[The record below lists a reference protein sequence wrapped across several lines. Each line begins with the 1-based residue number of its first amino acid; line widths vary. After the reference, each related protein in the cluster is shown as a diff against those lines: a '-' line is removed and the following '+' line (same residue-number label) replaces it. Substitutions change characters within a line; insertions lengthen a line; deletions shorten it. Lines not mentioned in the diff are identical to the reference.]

1 MSADPYR
8 RSAVPIRNSVFNPA
22 TPSRPRPTPS
32 VSFTQNS
39 NRSTDDNNVNSSN
52 VQSGFSL
59 RRQKSLIR
67 PDRERIDSN
76 HPYYHYYA
84 HASELAEDRIANSQ
98 TGNTPRRG
106 KSVSERERPKS
117 IKKKQHQGA
126 VPRKKKPQRL
136 PSCWIIF
143 CYIVTFYAPSFL
155 LSTCG
160 RMKLPEVQRAWRE
173 KMGLITI
180 ILLICGA
187 VGFITFGF
195 TQTVCRSPPARI
207 NGGEATSG
215 TVIVNGFAINFD
227 DLDFQHPG
235 FNGYQPS
242 NPAYPPIDA
251 GGKDASFLFQ
261 KANYNCRGL
270 ISPASGGN
278 YFQQNDLLG
287 WYFPCVII
295 GQNSV
300 QTTVTKNFTV
310 DACHANLDIKAQLAD
325 LIKNSAA
332 EIFYTW
338 EDIADPDRNLA
349 VYNGFILDFN
359 KLKWLDL
366 SQVNI
371 PQTFLTLMNPDNE
384 YRGKDASLVF
394 ASKGEKHIA
403 DCLVD
408 IVRVGSID
416 SKTMGCIASDLV
428 LVVSLIFI
436 VGVVLI
442 KFILAV
448 IFGWCISWRLGS
460 FKPETYEE
468 RMKRAAEIE
477 KWSENILKP
486 APQLKKQRNSFL
498 PATSRFS
505 NANFG
510 RTGNGQAGA
519 HQYGS
524 YTNRRSQYLRPSSST
539 TSLTQGAPSTA
550 KSSPT
555 NSPRLLPIS
564 GSGNSS
570 GPSSPGLPPS
580 RSHSDLNTIALP
592 ELASV
597 SKHGSTTSLALPK
610 GYEAISTDSI
620 DLHSNANTVLPDAG
634 YQPFNF
640 ELAQTICLVTAYS
653 ESVEGLRTTLDSIA
667 TTDYPNTHK
676 LILVIADGIIRGS
689 GNELSTPEICLS
701 MMKDFVI
708 PKNKVEAHSYLAI
721 ADGTKRH
728 NMAKVYAGF
737 YKYDKTTVDPSKHQP
752 VPIVTIVKCGP
763 PEEASAP
770 KPGNRGKRDS
780 QLILMSFLQKVMFD
794 ERMTP
799 LEYELFNAIWRVTG
813 ATPDK
818 YELVLMVDA
827 DTKVYPDSLTRMISC
842 MVQDHEIMGLC
853 GETKIAN
860 KAHSF
865 WTMIQ
870 VFEYYISH
878 HSSKAF
884 ESVFGGVT
892 CLPGCFCMYRIKTPK
907 GPEGYW
913 VPILANP
920 DIVERYSENI
930 VDTLHKKNLL
940 LLGEDRYLSTLMLR
954 TFPKRKMLFVPQAV
968 CKTVVPDTFSV
979 LLSQR
984 RRWINSTVH
993 NLMELVLVRDLC
1005 GTFCFSMQFVIFMEL
1020 IGTVVLP
1027 AAISFTIY
1035 LIVISFIIRPI
1046 PFIPLLLLATI
1057 LGLPAVLILM
1067 TSRKIVY
1074 VGWMLIYL
1082 FALPIWNF
1090 VLPVYAYW
1098 HFDDFSWGQTR
1109 QVAGEKSGRDDH
1121 GKKGEFDSS
1130 RLVMKRWADFER
1142 ERRYREAIAEG
1153 LPPPVFIDD
1162 NHKLRYSVAESLDS
1176 ENSSRTFESLAP
1188 LTKKVSMGRF
1198 STPPG
1203 GGNYTEH
1210 GPPLP
1215 KGDLERQES
1224 ANFQQTYYKD
1234 QAWKQVQVTSE
1245 NDIELTD
1252 MSSTVSNSP
1261 TGYQQDRDLATD
1273 VPEHSSDPA
1282 IDSNPDSTVQQSSD
1296 RVEETDS
1303 SQITEYRAQNLSTP
1317 SSSDRI
1323 SVYDD
1328 FYNKSPPAHNRRDAA
1343 GRGSPDSIALARG
1356 VTRQTSRESVHQ
1368 QEMTQDQMSMSMLP
1382 SQPLKEE
1389 EESENVQVMSP
1400 KRYYNNY
1407 KQLRKDN
1414 SNSSSDQS

>member
-8 RSAVPIRNSVFNPA
+8 RSAVPIRNSVFNPV

-32 VSFTQNS
+32 VSFNASQNS
-39 NRSTDDNNVNSSN
+39 NRVTDDNNVNSNN

-76 HPYYHYYA
+76 HPYFHYYA
-84 HASELAEDRIANSQ
+84 HASELERDRIANSH
-98 TGNTPRRG
+98 TGNTPRRR
-106 KSVSERERPKS
+106 KSIERSERERPKN
-117 IKKKQHQGA
+117 IKKKKQNGA

-143 CYIVTFYAPSFL
+143 CYIVTFYAPGFL

-180 ILLICGA
+180 ILLICGV

-215 TVIVNGFAINFD
+215 TVIVNGFALNFD
-227 DLDFQHPG
+227 EIGFQHPG

-242 NPAYPPIDA
+242 NPAYPPINA

-270 ISPASGGN
+270 ITPASGGN
-278 YFQQNDLLG
+278 YLQQGGLLG
-287 WYFPCVII
+287 WYFPCITME
-295 GQNSV
+295 QDST
-300 QTTVTKNFTV
+300 QSQVTKNFTT

-325 LIKNSAA
+325 LVTNYAS

-338 EDIADPDRNLA
+338 EDISDPDKNLA
-349 VYNGFILDFN
+349 VYNGIILDFN

-366 SQVNI
+366 SQVNV
-371 PQTFLTLMNPDNE
+371 PQTFLTLMKPDNE
-384 YRGKDASLVF
+384 YRGIDASLVF
-394 ASKGEKHIA
+394 ASKGEKNIA

-477 KWSENILKP
+477 KWSENILRP

-505 NANFG
+505 TASFG
-510 RTGNGQAGA
+510 ARPGNGQAGA

-539 TSLTQGAPSTA
+539 TSLTQPIPSTA

-555 NSPRLLPIS
+555 GSPRLLPIP

-580 RSHSDLNTIALP
+580 HSHSDVNTIALP
-592 ELASV
+592 ELASA

-610 GYEAISTDSI
+610 GYESISTDSI
-620 DLHSNANTVLPDAG
+620 DLHSNTNTVQPDAG

-676 LILVIADGIIRGS
+676 IILVIADGIIRGS
-689 GNELSTPEICLS
+689 GNELSTPDICLS
-701 MMKDFVI
+701 MMKDFII

-721 ADGTKRH
+721 ANGTKRH

-737 YKYDKTTVDPSKHQP
+737 YKYDKTTVDSFKHQS
-752 VPIVTIVKCGP
+752 VPMVTIVKCGP
-763 PEEASAP
+763 PEEASSP

-799 LEYELFNAIWRVTG
+799 LEYELFNAMWRVTG

-842 MVQDHEIMGLC
+842 MVHDDEIMGLC

-860 KAHSF
+860 KSHSF

-954 TFPKRKMLFVPQAV
+954 TFPKRKMVFVPQAV

-1027 AAISFTIY
+1027 AAISFTVY

-1109 QVAGEKSGRDDH
+1109 QVHGEKSGGDDH
-1121 GKKGEFDSS
+1121 GKKEGEFDSS

-1162 NHKLRYSVAESLDS
+1162 SHKLRYSVAESLDS
-1176 ENSSRTFESLAP
+1176 ENSSRTFESVAP
-1188 LTKKVSMGRF
+1188 LTKTVSMSRF
-1198 STPPG
+1198 ATPPVG
-1203 GGNYTEH
+1203 ENYTEY
-1210 GPPLP
+1210 GPPSLP
-1215 KGDLERQES
+1215 TDDLNQQGT
-1224 ANFQQTYYKD
+1224 ANFQQTYHKD
-1234 QAWKQVQVTSE
+1234 QAWKQAEVVNE

-1252 MSSTVSNSP
+1252 MSSTLSNSP
-1261 TGYQQDRDLATD
+1261 TGYQQDQDLATD
-1273 VPEHSSDPA
+1273 MPEHSSDPA
-1282 IDSNPDSTVQQSSD
+1282 NGSNPDSTEQQSS
-1296 RVEETDS
+1296 EETDS
-1303 SQITEYRAQNLSTP
+1303 SQIAEDRAQNLSTQ

-1323 SVYDD
+1323 SVYED
-1328 FYNKSPPAHNRRDAA
+1328 FYNKSPAVHNRRDAA
-1343 GRGSPDSIALARG
+1343 GRGSPDSIALS
-1356 VTRQTSRESVHQ
+1356 RQTSRESVHQ
-1368 QEMTQDQMSMSMLP
+1368 QETVQDQMSMSMLP

-1389 EESENVQVMSP
+1389 ESENVHILSP

-1407 KQLRKDN
+1407 KQLRND
-1414 SNSSSDQS
+1414 NSSSDQS